1 MTRVL
6 LTRTFL
12 VAIGLL
18 LGALAA
24 EMWIRLFPER
34 PGLDD
39 DRPAYLAG
47 PPRISPFRERPEIP
61 TKRPG
66 VFRIVVLGDSFTW
79 GANVQMNYTYPKL
92 LESLLKRAG
101 GEYEVYN
108 FGVNGANTADEVDLL
123 DKLASHEPDLFLLGY
138 FLNDA
143 AADPE
148 LGEPV
153 PESSWLGTHSR
164 LMDFLERRLW
174 ARQLAASQLSYF
186 QSLYQWGGPSWQA
199 HRRTVGR
206 LARSAARLGV
216 PLQVVI
222 WPHLA
227 FSLDEKYPFRDIHSR
242 LRALFAEQH
251 LPALDLLEVFAGRD
265 HDRLQAVPRYDP
277 HPSEI
282 AHRLA
287 AEAVFDWLKKTQ
299 PVVAPAVQAKTETT
313 AGLRLVFLGDL
324 VDGEGAVLRAQSY
337 PRHVEWLIRTACR
350 EAAQVDVVRTRDP
363 VGELRRKLLNRP
375 EVIVVEKGAPD
386 FQELATIQRESG
398 VRLLVLR
405 WPNLDSPM
413 DLTSQKLPD
422 VATLDLAGIFRGK
435 DLRRLQ
441 ADPGRDPRPNEI
453 AHRMAGEAVFD
464 WLRANEP
471 RVAESLV
478 EPRLHPNPPHWRR
491 WQDRVSSPS
500 WAFSSLWARRCAP
513 GSTGSSVTTFSGALR

>member
-1 MTRVL
+1 VTRVL

-12 VAIGLL
+12 VALGLL

-24 EMWIRLFPER
+24 EMWMRLFPER
-34 PGLDD
+34 PGFDD

-61 TKRPG
+61 AKRPG

-79 GANVQMNYTYPKL
+79 GANVQMNYTYAKL

-123 DKLASHEPDLFLLGY
+123 DKLEGVEPDLFLLGY

-143 AADPE
+143 AADSE
-148 LGEPV
+148 LPQQV
-153 PESSWLGTHSR
+153 PKSSWLRAHSR

-174 ARQLAASQLSYF
+174 ARQLAASQMSYF
-186 QSLYQWGGPSWQA
+186 QSLYPWRGPSWQA
-199 HRRTVGR
+199 HRQTVGR

-227 FSLDEKYPFRDIHSR
+227 FSMDEKYPFRDIHSR
-242 LRALFAEQH
+242 IRALFAEEH
-251 LPALDLLEVFAGRD
+251 LPALDLLEVFEGRD

-287 AEAVFDWLKKTQ
+287 AEAIFDWLKKTE
-299 PVVAPAVQAKTETT
+299 PVVAPPVQAKTETT
-313 AGLRLVFLGDL
+313 ASLRVVFLGDL
-324 VDGEGAVLRAQSY
+324 VDGGGTVLPAQSY
-337 PRHVEWLIRTACR
+337 PRHLEWLIRTACR
-350 EAAQVDVVRTRDP
+350 EAAQVEVVRTQDP
-363 VGELRRKLLNRP
+363 VGELRRKLVNRP
-375 EVIVVEKGAPD
+375 ELVVVEKSAPD
-386 FQELATIQRESG
+386 FQELAALQRESG
-398 VRLLVLR
+398 VRMLVLR
-405 WPNLDSPM
+405 WPKLDSPM
-413 DLTSQKLPD
+413 DPAPEKLP
-422 VATLDLAGIFRGK
+422 ALALLDLAGVFRGK
-435 DLRRLQ
+435 DPRRLQ
-441 ADPGRDPRPNEI
+441 ADPGRDLRPNEI

-464 WLRANEP
+464 WLRAHEP
-471 RVAESLV
+471 RVMESLV

-491 WQDRVSSPS
+491 WQD
-500 WAFSSLWARRCAP
+500 
-513 GSTGSSVTTFSGALR
+513 LR